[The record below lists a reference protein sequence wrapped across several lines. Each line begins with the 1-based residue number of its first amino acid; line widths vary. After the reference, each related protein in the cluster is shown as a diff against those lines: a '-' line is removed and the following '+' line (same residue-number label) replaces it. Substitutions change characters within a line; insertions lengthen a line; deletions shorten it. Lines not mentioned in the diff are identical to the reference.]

1 MIAHIEPA
9 TLSGRIDAIPSKSAA
24 HRLLI
29 CAAFADRETYL
40 KIGSTSEDI
49 DATIRCLRAF
59 GTEIRHESGGL
70 RILPGKTVSQCTAD
84 CGESGSTLRFLL
96 PVAAALGIDA
106 SFQMH
111 GRLPNRPIF
120 PLDRELQS
128 GGCRLSRPKPDIL
141 RIEGKLK
148 SGLYTLPG
156 NVSSQYISG
165 MLFALTL
172 ADGESTLEITDKI
185 ESKAYI
191 ELTLAAMRCFGA
203 EPERTESGFRTVGRP
218 FVSPEKIVVEGDW
231 SNAAF
236 WFCAEKIGGKRI
248 DIHGLDPLST
258 QGDRRICAEID
269 AMEHSAEECIIDAA
283 DIPDLVPALAAY
295 AALKNGKTRFIHA
308 ERLRIKESDR
318 LSTVASTLNAL
329 GGCVQETADGLIVCG
344 KEFLSG
350 GCVSANGD
358 HRIAM
363 MTAIASIGCK
373 NSVEIRSAEAVS
385 KSYPNFWRDFNALGG
400 RATLMEE

>member
-29 CAAFADRETYL
+29 CAAFADRETFL
-40 KIGSTSEDI
+40 EIGSTSEDI
-49 DATIRCLRAF
+49 EATIRCLRAF
-59 GTEIRHESGGL
+59 GTEIYRESGGL
-70 RILPGKTVSQCTAD
+70 RILPGKTVSQCATD

-128 GGCRLSRPKPDIL
+128 GGCRLSRPQNDIL
-141 RIEGKLK
+141 RIEGRLK

-191 ELTLAAMRCFGA
+191 DMTLAAMRCFGA

-218 FVSPEKIVVEGDW
+218 FVSPEIISVEGDW

-248 DIHGLDPLST
+248 VIHGLDPFST

-269 AMEHSAEECIIDAA
+269 AMEHCAEECTIDAA

-329 GGCVQETADGLIVCG
+329 GGCVQETADGLIVYG

-350 GCVSANGD
+350 GCVGANGD

-363 MTAIASIGCK
+363 MAAIASIGCK